1 MACDAD
7 KVVCTADRLVCT
19 AGIFKQNGCESIL
32 PFETNV
38 SKKLMNRR
46 VQVAKFEKQQSTL
59 TAAIRALA
67 PVLTTIIRVGGEIM
81 VTWIRYAHH

>member
-1 MACDAD
+1 M
-7 KVVCTADRLVCT
+7 
-19 AGIFKQNGCESIL
+19 
-32 PFETNV
+32 
-38 SKKLMNRR
+38 
-46 VQVAKFEKQQSTL
+46 AKFEKQQSTL